1 MLFKKELKRDKKK
14 WRIRALRQAEGA
26 KGGDRKN
33 GGYSSKDVSDEVW
46 FNLI

>member
-1 MLFKKELKRDKKK
+1 MKNRAKESDKK

-33 GGYSSKDVSDEVW
+33 GGQSSKDVSDQVW